1 MLTAYPQKGKKER
14 EREMVKKKKNTH
26 TKNENRSRSE
36 SCRCP
41 QALAG
46 IIAIITVIRKRL
58 LRQVLPLP
66 LPPSLRLAV

>member
-14 EREMVKKKKNTH
+14 ERDGEKKKNTH

>member
-14 EREMVKKKKNTH
+14 ERDGEKKKKTH